1 MKKFFLLL
9 ALASSL
15 SAFADPG
22 TLQSP
27 VNYSC
32 SGDQFSILGTDGT
45 FKSCYPYLC
54 TTAAEAEAHPVCK
67 THCNKSDECQGGKVC
82 DPAAG
87 TCI

>member
-9 ALASSL
+9 ALTSSF
-15 SAFADPG
+15 AVFADPG

-32 SGDQFSILGTDGT
+32 TGDQFSILGTDGT
-45 FKSCYPYLC
+45 VKSCYPYLC
-54 TTAAEAEAHPVCK
+54 NTAVEGQPVCK
-67 THCNKSDECQGGKVC
+67 THCNKSDECQSGKVC